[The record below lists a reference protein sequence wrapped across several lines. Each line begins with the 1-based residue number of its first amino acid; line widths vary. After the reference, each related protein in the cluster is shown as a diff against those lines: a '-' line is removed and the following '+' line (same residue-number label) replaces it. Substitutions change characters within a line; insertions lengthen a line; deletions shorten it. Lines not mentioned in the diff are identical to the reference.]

1 MSDKISVMYPV
12 DYLSR
17 WAKRNI
23 VRYFLSV
30 SFLFFCASFS
40 LLSVDFIK
48 DDFDLALTKAKIE
61 EKPLM
66 VFFYTDWCGWCK
78 AMDDAVF
85 ADQTMSDYSSKKLIS
100 VRVNVEKKKNFSLAK
115 KYRVRSYPTV
125 LFVDPLG
132 NEIHRINGFL
142 PPKSFLKMT
151 QTVVEIYNS
160 SK

>member
-1 MSDKISVMYPV
+1 MNLF

-17 WAKRNI
+17 WAKRKT
-23 VRYFLSV
+23 VRCSFSV
-30 SFLFFCASFS
+30 SLLFLCASFS
-40 LLSVDFIK
+40 LLSVNFIK
-48 DDFDLALTKAKIE
+48 NDFDLALTKAKLE

-78 AMDDAVF
+78 TMDEAVF
-85 ADQTMSDYSSKKLIS
+85 SNPKMSDYSSRELIS
-100 VRVNVEKKKNFSLAK
+100 VRVNAEKEKSFSLTK

-125 LFVDPLG
+125 VFMDPLG

-142 PPKSFLKMT
+142 PPKSYLKVT
-151 QTVVEIYNS
+151 QTVVEIYHS